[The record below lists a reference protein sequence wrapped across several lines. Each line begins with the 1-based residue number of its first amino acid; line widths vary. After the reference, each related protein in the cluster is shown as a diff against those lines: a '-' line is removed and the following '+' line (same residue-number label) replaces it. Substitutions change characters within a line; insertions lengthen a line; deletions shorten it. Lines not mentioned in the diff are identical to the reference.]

1 MVQWLNDNPVLA
13 TALVVAL
20 LNLLVEVLRTLSP
33 AAADIVGSLIP
44 HARSL
49 VDSIAKLRGSNS
61 QPPGGAGAAL
71 LLLALSGVAA
81 GLSGCASPTLVA
93 IRVADSAALVG
104 DQAKPV
110 LEQTC
115 IEPIPRA
122 TMAELV
128 ELRKACDPAMLAY
141 DSLRVAHLS
150 LRGAILAAD
159 AGTLDPGKLAP
170 LVVQVGKAAFGL
182 SESIRLVA
190 GAR

>member
-1 MVQWLNDNPVLA
+1 MQWIQDNPALF
-13 TALVVAL
+13 TALLVAL
-20 LNLLVEVLRTLSP
+20 LNIVAEMVRAASP
-33 AAADIVGSLIP
+33 RAADAIGALIP
-44 HARSL
+44 HVRSL
-49 VDSIAKLRGSNS
+49 LEALRPNKDS
-61 QPPGGAGAAL
+61 QPPGGAGSAL
-71 LLLALSGVAA
+71 LLIALAGAAA
-81 GLSGCASPTLVA
+81 GLSGCGSPMLTA

-128 ELRKACDPAMLAY
+128 ELRKACDPAMLSY
-141 DSLRVAHLS
+141 DALRVAHLS
-150 LRGAILAAD
+150 LRSAILAID
-159 AGTLDPGKLAP
+159 AGTLDPLRLAP
-170 LVVQVGKAAFGL
+170 LVLQLGRAAMGL